1 MAVQSAQGKDF
12 SAFQRPVT
20 PADLTG
26 LSFAFTR
33 VSDWSGTTMG
43 TDPSFAHDWVAFRTA
58 GLDRGA
64 YWYLLPNVD
73 PVAQARY
80 FYAVVK
86 AAGLEPG
93 NLLVCDSEVLAANA
107 DQATHAFCSTLASLA
122 GPQCPVIVYTN
133 HNVGQHLTSCTGW
146 PLWFAWPSPAAPAP
160 GLILPWKSW
169 LLWQWGTA
177 GGVDADAFNGTATV
191 LDAWEASHIPA
202 PVPVNAP
209 TTVTTDGKLTLA
221 QIAAAHNTQPSG
233 ILRATAIADGLYP
246 AGLAMWLNGVFH
258 GAPIPG
264 APVPAGIVLRIP
276 GG

>member
-1 MAVQSAQGKDF
+1 MAAVASAQGKDF

-43 TDPSFAHDWVAFRTA
+43 VDPSFAHDWAAFKAA

-64 YWYLLPNVD
+64 YWYLLPSVD

-80 FYAVVK
+80 FFAAVK

-107 DQATHAFCSTLASLA
+107 DQATHAFCATLASLA

-146 PLWFAWPSPAAPAP
+146 PLWFAWPSPAAPPAS
-160 GLILPWKSW
+160 LIAPWKTW

-177 GGVDADAFNGTATV
+177 GGVDADAFNGTGTV
-191 LDAWEASHIPA
+191 LDAWTASHIPA
-202 PVPVNAP
+202 PVPVNKPAV
-209 TTVTTDGKLTLA
+209 TITTDGKQSLA
-221 QIAAAHNTQPSG
+221 QIAAAHGTQPSG
-233 ILRATAIADGLYP
+233 ILRATAIGDGLYP
-246 AGLAMWLNGVFH
+246 AGVAMWLNGIFH
-258 GAPIPG
+258 GSVVPG
-264 APVPAGIVLRIP
+264 AAVPAGVVLHLP
-276 GG
+276 

>member
-1 MAVQSAQGKDF
+1 MAAVQSAQGKDF

-20 PADLTG
+20 PADLAG

-43 TDPSFAHDWVAFRTA
+43 TDPDFAHDWAAFKTA

-64 YWYLLPNVD
+64 YWYLLPDVD

-80 FYAVVK
+80 FFAAVK

-122 GPQCPVIVYTN
+122 GPANPVLIYTN
-133 HNVGQHLTSCTGW
+133 HNVGLHLTSCTGW
-146 PLWFAWPSPAAPAP
+146 PLWFAWPSPTAPPP
-160 GLILPWKSW
+160 GLILPWKTW

-191 LDAWEASHIPA
+191 LDAWAASHIPA
-202 PVPVNAP
+202 PVPVQGP
-209 TTVTTDGKLTLA
+209 VTITTDGKKSLA
-221 QIAAAHNTQPSG
+221 QIAAVAGTQPST
-233 ILRATAIADGLYP
+233 ILRLTAIHDGAFSPLL
-246 AGLAMWLNGVFH
+246 AGFLNGVFH
-258 GAPIPG
+258 GSVIPG
-264 APVPAGIVLRIP
+264 AAVPAGLVLHLP
-276 GG
+276 

>member
-1 MAVQSAQGKDF
+1 MAAVASAQGKDF
-12 SAFQRPVT
+12 SAYQKPVT
-20 PADLTG
+20 PGDLKG

-33 VSDWSGTTMG
+33 VSDWSGTTMDV
-43 TDPSFAHDWVAFRTA
+43 DPNFAHDWAAFKTA

-64 YWYLLPNVD
+64 YWYLLPGVD

-80 FYAVVK
+80 FYGAVK

-93 NLLVCDSEVLAANA
+93 DLLVCDSEVLAANA
-107 DQATHAFCSTLASLA
+107 DQATHAFCATLASLA
-122 GPQCPVIVYTN
+122 GPANPVIVYTN

-146 PLWFAWPSPAAPAP
+146 PLWFAWPSPAAPPAS
-160 GLILPWKSW
+160 LIAPWKSW
-169 LLWQWGTA
+169 LLWQWGIA

-191 LDAWEASHIPA
+191 LDAWTASHVPA
-202 PVPVNAP
+202 PVPVNTP
-209 TTVTTDGKLTLA
+209 VTVTTDGKLTLA

-264 APVPAGIVLRIP
+264 APVPAGIVLHIP
-276 GG
+276 

>member
-1 MAVQSAQGKDF
+1 MAAVQSAQGKDF
-12 SAFQRPVT
+12 SAYQKPVT
-20 PADLTG
+20 PADLKG

-43 TDPSFAHDWVAFRTA
+43 TDPNFAHNWAAFKTA

-73 PVAQARY
+73 PAAQARY
-80 FYAVVK
+80 FFAAVK

-107 DQATHAFCSTLASLA
+107 DQATHAFCATLASLA

-146 PLWFAWPSPAAPAP
+146 PLWFAWPSPAAPPAS
-160 GLILPWKSW
+160 LIAPWKSW
-169 LLWQWGTA
+169 LVWQWGTA

-191 LDAWEASHIPA
+191 LDAWTASHIPP
-202 PVPVNAP
+202 PVPVNVP
-209 TTVTTDGKLTLA
+209 VTVTADGKKSLA
-221 QIAAAHNTQPSG
+221 QIAAAAGTQPST
-233 ILRATAIADGLYP
+233 ILRVTAIHDGAFSPLL
-246 AGLAMWLNGVFH
+246 AGFLNGVFH
-258 GAPIPG
+258 GSVIPG
-264 APVPAGIVLRIP
+264 TAVPAGIVLHLP
-276 GG
+276 